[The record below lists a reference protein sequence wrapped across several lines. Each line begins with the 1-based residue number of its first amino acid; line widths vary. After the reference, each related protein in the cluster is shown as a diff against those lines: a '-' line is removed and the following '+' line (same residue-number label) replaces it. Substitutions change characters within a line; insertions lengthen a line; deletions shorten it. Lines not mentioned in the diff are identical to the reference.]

1 MYIPHFGRPCYPS
14 VWFSVPMPHLREN
27 EEWGTMLKNVAQ
39 ARFVCLCLH
48 IHRHP
53 LGNLALHFYG
63 ENLNKFDEL
72 CIFS

>member
-1 MYIPHFGRPCYPS
+1 MPHF
-14 VWFSVPMPHLREN
+14 REN

-63 ENLNKFDEL
+63 ENLNKFGEL